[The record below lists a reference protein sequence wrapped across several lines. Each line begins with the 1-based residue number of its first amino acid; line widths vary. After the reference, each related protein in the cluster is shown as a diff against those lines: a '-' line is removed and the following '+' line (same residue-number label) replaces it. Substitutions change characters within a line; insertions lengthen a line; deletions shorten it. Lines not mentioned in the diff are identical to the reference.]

1 MEFQLLLLILVL
13 STFLMETTT
22 AFAAAAATGP
32 SSSPNNNNKEIY
44 GVPNSGWTSSS
55 WNWGYANGTG
65 HDCAAICRKQYATR
79 QARANLVHQLQQTS
93 NKSTPRYSKREP
105 ANFEEVKLVL
115 ALAWQKGRWDGSDGG
130 PGGYGEIL
138 QNMADAKRYEL
149 GSEDECARCLVQ
161 DMQARFVSLNPNQ
174 DQLAAMDSLWDEVEP
189 DADAAQRRCSALVLE
204 AMRFIE
210 NGL

>member
-1 MEFQLLLLILVL
+1 MD
-13 STFLMETTT
+13 SAT
-22 AFAAAAATGP
+22 AFAAAAGP
-32 SSSPNNNNKEIY
+32 REIY

-55 WNWGYANGTG
+55 WNWGYARGTG

-79 QARANLVHQLQQTS
+79 QARADLVHQLQQTS
-93 NKSTPRYSKREP
+93 KSIPHSKREP
-105 ANFEEVKLVL
+105 GNFEEVKLVL

-138 QNMADAKRYEL
+138 QTMADAKRYEV

-161 DMQARFVSLNPNQ
+161 DMQARFLSLNPNQ
-174 DQLAAMDSLWDEVEP
+174 EQLAAMDSLWDEVEP
-189 DADAAQRRCSALVLE
+189 DADAAQRRCSGLVLE
-204 AMRFIE
+204 AMGFIE